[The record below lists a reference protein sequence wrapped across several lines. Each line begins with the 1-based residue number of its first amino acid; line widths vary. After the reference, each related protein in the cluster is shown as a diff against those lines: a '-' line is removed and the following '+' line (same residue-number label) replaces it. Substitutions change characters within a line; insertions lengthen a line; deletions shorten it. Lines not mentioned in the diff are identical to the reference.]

1 MKLVLASNNAHKL
14 QELRAILSTLGME
27 VVSQKEAGVFVEPDE
42 NGATF
47 EENSYIKAKTV
58 MDACGLPTV
67 ADDSGLMV
75 DALDGEPGVF
85 SARYGGDAC
94 KSDRDR
100 LEYLLRRMEDVP
112 DEKRTAHFV
121 SVITMLTP
129 DGKKVAARG
138 ECPGRILREPHG
150 ENGFGYD
157 PVFYVPEEGCTFAQL
172 APERKNQ
179 ISHRARALEAF
190 VRQIREENEH
200 VDK

>member
-14 QELRAILSTLGME
+14 QELSAILSTLGME
-27 VVSQKEAGVFVEPDE
+27 VVSQKDAGVFVEPDE
-42 NGATF
+42 NGTTF

-75 DALDGEPGVF
+75 DALGGEPGVY
-85 SARYGGDAC
+85 SARYGGDANH
-94 KSDRDR
+94 SDRDR
-100 LEYLLRRMEDVP
+100 LNYLLSRMKDVP
-112 DEKRTAHFV
+112 EAERTAHFV

-129 DGKKVAARG
+129 DGKKIVARG

-157 PVFYVPEEGCTFAQL
+157 PVFFVPEEGCTFAQL

-179 ISHRARALEAF
+179 ISHRARALERF
-190 VRQIREENEH
+190 VRKIREERENA
-200 VDK
+200 DK